1 MHKNFKENTPEEWL
15 SLGAVAQ
22 ILGVHP
28 STVRSWSDQGLL
40 PVHRTT
46 GGHRRYLRGEI
57 DLWVQTRRQGG
68 ADEANLIVQN
78 ALRLTRFQVTEGR
91 LQAEPWYCKLDGE
104 AREQYRVCG
113 RALLEGLSN
122 FLNSTG
128 AQAAAEGEAIGYEY
142 ASRGRRFG
150 MDAVDATHAF
160 LFFRNTLFE
169 SMLSVYEAAAV
180 RSPHAW
186 SSMFRKINEFT
197 DTILITILETYQ
209 VYQRGEPPSRKT

>member
-1 MHKNFKENTPEEWL
+1 MLPSFKGSTSEDWL

-40 PVHRTT
+40 PVHRTS

-57 DLWVQTRRQGG
+57 DLWVQSQRQGG
-68 ADEANLIVQN
+68 ADEANMIVQN
-78 ALRLTRFQVTEGR
+78 ALRVTRFQVTEGR
-91 LQAEPWYCKLDGE
+91 LQAEPWYCKLDDE
-104 AREQYRVCG
+104 AREQYRVSG
-113 RALLEGLSN
+113 RALLKGLSN
-122 FLNSTG
+122 YLNSAG
-128 AQAAAEGEAIGYEY
+128 AQAVAEAEAIGYEY
-142 ASRGRRFG
+142 ASRGRRYG
-150 MDAVDATHAF
+150 MGAVDATHAF

-186 SSMFRKINEFT
+186 SSMFRKINGFT
-197 DTILITILETYQ
+197 DTILVTILETYE
-209 VYQRGEPPSRKT
+209 VYQRGEPVSRKN